1 MGSITWQLLVH
12 HGAAVL
18 PEVGRLSEPTLIWRY
33 NMRVFAILMLPW
45 IVTLPTAV
53 DAQDRYICPGNG
65 SDLQQLRV
73 YEIDRSNKNA
83 FHRRF
88 QDHAVRIMKL
98 HDFRSIDMWERDKG
112 EKIEFVDILSWPNK
126 ATINSRWQS
135 FLADK
140 EWIEQKKKKTDE
152 K

>member
-88 QDHAVRIMKL
+88 QDHAVRIHTRPDSRIINMK
-98 HDFRSIDMWERDKG
+98 ERDQG
-112 EKIEFVDILSWPNK
+112 EQIESVQQL
-126 ATINSRWQS
+126 Q
-135 FLADK
+135 
-140 EWIEQKKKKTDE
+140 
-152 K
+152 